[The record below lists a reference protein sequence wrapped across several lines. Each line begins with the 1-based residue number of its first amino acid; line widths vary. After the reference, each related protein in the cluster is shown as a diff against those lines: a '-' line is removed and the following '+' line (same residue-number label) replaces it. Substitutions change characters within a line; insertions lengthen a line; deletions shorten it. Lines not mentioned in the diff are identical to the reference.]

1 MNSTNGVDEFAFHFK
16 IPNKRMLRFK
26 ITKDS
31 IPENGGKL
39 QYILDN
45 LRIFSWICCWNIVE
59 RVALIL

>member
-1 MNSTNGVDEFAFHFK
+1 MNSTDGVDEFAFHFK

-45 LRIFSWICCWNIVE
+45 LRIFS
-59 RVALIL
+59 